1 MIPTL
6 DPFAA
11 SEIIK
16 NGGNAIYPTEGI
28 YGIGCDPFN
37 KSSVEKIFDIKGRDL
52 TKNFIIL
59 ASNIKYLK
67 RIIDNN
73 LFKNKAL
80 IDGSFTT
87 WVVPTNKD
95 CPLWLSTNK
104 SIAIRITNHPVVD
117 ELCENIGGPVI
128 STSANCSNQK
138 YTDNITAIENIFDGK
153 IDCIVKGQL
162 GNEKKSSMIKDILTN
177 KILRY

>member
-1 MIPTL
+1 MIPKL
-6 DPFAA
+6 NPFDA

-37 KSSVEKIFDIKGRDL
+37 ESSVENIFKVKGRDL

-59 ASNIKYLK
+59 TSNINYLK

-73 LFKNKAL
+73 LLTNKAL

-87 WVVPTNKD
+87 WIVATNKD
-95 CPLWLSTNK
+95 CPPWLTTNK

-117 ELCENIGGPVI
+117 ELCVNLGGPII

-138 YTDNITAIENIFDGK
+138 YINNITTIENIFDGK

-162 GNEKKSSMIKDILTN
+162 GNEKKSSIIKNILTN
-177 KILRY
+177 EILRH

>member
-1 MIPTL
+1 MIPKL
-6 DPFAA
+6 NPFDA

-37 KSSVEKIFDIKGRDL
+37 KSSVENIFDIKGRDL

>member
-1 MIPTL
+1 MIPKLNTF
-6 DPFAA
+6 DA

-37 KSSVEKIFDIKGRDL
+37 KSSVENIFDIKGRDL

>member
-1 MIPTL
+1 MIPKL
-6 DPFAA
+6 DPFDA

-37 KSSVEKIFDIKGRDL
+37 ESSVENIFKVKGRDL

-59 ASNIKYLK
+59 ASNINYLK

-73 LFKNKAL
+73 LFNNKAL

-87 WVVPTNKD
+87 WVVATNKD
-95 CPLWLSTNK
+95 CPPWLTTNK

-117 ELCENIGGPVI
+117 ELCENLEGPII
-128 STSANCSNQK
+128 STSANYSNQQ
-138 YTDNITAIENIFDGK
+138 YFNDITIIENIFDGK

-162 GNEKKSSMIKDILTN
+162 GNEKKSSIIKNILTN
-177 KILRY
+177 EILRH

>member
-1 MIPTL
+1 MIPKL
-6 DPFAA
+6 DPFDA

-37 KSSVEKIFDIKGRDL
+37 ESSVENIFKVKGRDL

-59 ASNIKYLK
+59 TSKISYLK

-73 LFKNKAL
+73 LFNNKAL
-80 IDGSFTT
+80 VDGSFTT
-87 WVVPTNKD
+87 WVVATNKD
-95 CPLWLSTNK
+95 CPPWLTTNK
-104 SIAIRITNHPVVD
+104 SIAIRITDHPVVD
-117 ELCENIGGPVI
+117 ELCVNLGGPII

-138 YTDNITAIENIFDGK
+138 YINDITTIENIFDGK

-162 GNEKKSSMIKDILTN
+162 GNEKKSSIIKNILTN
-177 KILRY
+177 EILRH

>member
-1 MIPTL
+1 MIPKL
-6 DPFAA
+6 NPFDA
-11 SEIIK
+11 S
-16 NGGNAIYPTEGI
+16 EGI

-37 KSSVEKIFDIKGRDL
+37 KSSVENIFDIKGRDL

>member
-1 MIPTL
+1 MIPKL
-6 DPFAA
+6 NPFDA

-37 KSSVEKIFDIKGRDL
+37 KSSVENIFDIKGRDL

-104 SIAIRITNHPVVD
+104 SMAIRITNHPVVD

>member
-1 MIPTL
+1 MIPKL
-6 DPFAA
+6 DPFDA

-37 KSSVEKIFDIKGRDL
+37 ESSVENIFKVKGRDL

-59 ASNIKYLK
+59 TSNINYLK

-80 IDGSFTT
+80 VDGSFTT
-87 WVVPTNKD
+87 WVVATNKD
-95 CPLWLSTNK
+95 CPPWLTTNK
-104 SIAIRITNHPVVD
+104 CIAIRITNHPVVD
-117 ELCENIGGPVI
+117 ELCVNLGGPII

-138 YTDNITAIENIFDGK
+138 YINNITTIENIFDGK

-177 KILRY
+177 DILRY

>member
-1 MIPTL
+1 MIPKL
-6 DPFAA
+6 NPFDA

-37 KSSVEKIFDIKGRDL
+37 KSSVENIFDIKGRDL

-95 CPLWLSTNK
+95 CPLWLSANK

>member
-1 MIPTL
+1 MIPKL
-6 DPFAA
+6 IPFDA

-37 KSSVEKIFDIKGRDL
+37 ESSVENIFKVKGRDL

-59 ASNIKYLK
+59 TSNINYLK

-87 WVVPTNKD
+87 WVVATNKD
-95 CPLWLSTNK
+95 CPPWLTTNK

-117 ELCENIGGPVI
+117 ELCVNLCGPII
-128 STSANCSNQK
+128 STSANCSNHK
-138 YTDNITAIENIFDGK
+138 YINNITTIENMFDGK

-162 GNEKKSSMIKDILTN
+162 GNEKKSSIIKNILTN
-177 KILRY
+177 EILRN

>member
-1 MIPTL
+1 MIPKL
-6 DPFAA
+6 NPFDA

-37 KSSVEKIFDIKGRDL
+37 KSSVENIFDIKGRDF

-59 ASNIKYLK
+59 ASNINYLK
-67 RIIDNN
+67 RIIDND

-87 WVVPTNKD
+87 WVVPISKD
-95 CPLWLSTNK
+95 WPPWLSTNK

-117 ELCENIGGPVI
+117 ELCKNLGGPVI

>member
-1 MIPTL
+1 MIPKL
-6 DPFAA
+6 DPFGA

-37 KSSVEKIFDIKGRDL
+37 ESSVENIFKVKGRDL

-59 ASNIKYLK
+59 TSNISYLK

-73 LFKNKAL
+73 LLKNKAL
-80 IDGSFTT
+80 VDGSFTT
-87 WVVPTNKD
+87 WVVATNKD
-95 CPLWLSTNK
+95 CPTWLTNDK
-104 SIAIRITNHPVVD
+104 SIAIRITDHPVVD
-117 ELCENIGGPVI
+117 ELCVNLGGPII

-138 YTDNITAIENIFDGK
+138 YINDITIIENIFDGK
-153 IDCIVKGQL
+153 VDCIVKGQL

-177 KILRY
+177 EILRY

>member
-1 MIPTL
+1 MIPKL
-6 DPFAA
+6 DPFDA

-37 KSSVEKIFDIKGRDL
+37 KSSVENIFKVKGRDL

-59 ASNIKYLK
+59 TSNINYLK

-73 LFKNKAL
+73 LFENKAL
-80 IDGSFTT
+80 VDGSFTT
-87 WVVPTNKD
+87 WVVATNKD
-95 CPLWLSTNK
+95 CPPWLSTNK
-104 SIAIRITNHPVVD
+104 CIAVRITNHPVVD
-117 ELCENIGGPVI
+117 KLCVNLGGPII

-138 YTDNITAIENIFDGK
+138 YINDITTIENIFDGK

-162 GNEKKSSMIKDILTN
+162 GNKKRSSIIKNILTN
-177 KILRY
+177 EILRH

>member
-1 MIPTL
+1 MIPKL
-6 DPFAA
+6 NPFDA

-95 CPLWLSTNK
+95 CPLWLITNE

-162 GNEKKSSMIKDILTN
+162 GNEKKSSMIKDILKN

>member
-1 MIPTL
+1 MIPKL
-6 DPFAA
+6 DPFDA

>member
-1 MIPTL
+1 MIPKL
-6 DPFAA
+6 NPFDA

-95 CPLWLSTNK
+95 CPLWLSANK

>member
-1 MIPTL
+1 MIPKL
-6 DPFAA
+6 DPFDA

-37 KSSVEKIFDIKGRDL
+37 ESSVENIFKVKGRDL

-59 ASNIKYLK
+59 TSNINYLK

-73 LFKNKAL
+73 LFENKAL
-80 IDGSFTT
+80 VDGSFTT
-87 WVVPTNKD
+87 WVVATNKD
-95 CPLWLSTNK
+95 CPPWLSTNK
-104 SIAIRITNHPVVD
+104 CIAVRITNHPVVD
-117 ELCENIGGPVI
+117 KLCVNLGGPII

-138 YTDNITAIENIFDGK
+138 YINDITTIENVFDGK

-162 GNEKKSSMIKDILTN
+162 GNEKKSSIIKNILTN
-177 KILRY
+177 EILRH

>member
-1 MIPTL
+1 MIPKL

-37 KSSVEKIFDIKGRDL
+37 KSSVEDIFNIKGRDL

-59 ASNIKYLK
+59 ASDINYLK
-67 RIIDNN
+67 KIIDKS

-80 IDGSFTT
+80 TDGSFTT
-87 WVVPTNKD
+87 WVVPINKD
-95 CPLWLSTNK
+95 CPPWLESNN
-104 SIAIRITNHPVVD
+104 SIAIRITSHPVID
-117 ELCENIGGPVI
+117 ELCENLNGPII
-128 STSANCSNQK
+128 STSANYSNEQ
-138 YTDNITAIENIFDGK
+138 YINDITTIEKIFDGK
-153 IDCIVKGQL
+153 
-162 GNEKKSSMIKDILTN
+162 N
-177 KILRY
+177 

>member
-1 MIPTL
+1 M
-6 DPFAA
+6 
-11 SEIIK
+11 
-16 NGGNAIYPTEGI
+16 
-28 YGIGCDPFN
+28 
-37 KSSVEKIFDIKGRDL
+37 

-59 ASNIKYLK
+59 TSNINYLE
-67 RIIDNN
+67 RIIYND

-87 WVVPTNKD
+87 WVVTTNKD

-117 ELCENIGGPVI
+117 ELCLNLGGPII

-162 GNEKKSSMIKDILTN
+162 GNEKKTSMIKDILTN
-177 KILRY
+177 EILRY

>member
-1 MIPTL
+1 MIPKL
-6 DPFAA
+6 DPFDA

-162 GNEKKSSMIKDILTN
+162 GNEKKSSMIKDILTD

>member
-1 MIPTL
+1 MIPKL
-6 DPFAA
+6 SPFDA

-37 KSSVEKIFDIKGRDL
+37 ESSVENIFKVKGRDL

-59 ASNIKYLK
+59 ASNINYLK

-73 LFKNKAL
+73 FFKSKAL

-87 WVVPTNKD
+87 WVIPTNKD
-95 CPLWLSTNK
+95 CPPWLTTNK
-104 SIAIRITNHPVVD
+104 SIAIRITNHPVVN
-117 ELCENIGGPVI
+117 ELCLNLGGPII
-128 STSANCSNQK
+128 STSANCSNHK
-138 YTDNITAIENIFDGK
+138 YINDITTIENIFDGK

-162 GNEKKSSMIKDILTN
+162 GNEKKSSIIKNILTN
-177 KILRY
+177 EILRH

>member
-1 MIPTL
+1 MIPKL
-6 DPFAA
+6 NPFDA

-28 YGIGCDPFN
+28 YGIGCDPFK
-37 KSSVEKIFDIKGRDL
+37 KSSVENIFDIKGRDL
-52 TKNFIIL
+52 GKNFIIL

>member
-1 MIPTL
+1 MIPKL
-6 DPFAA
+6 NPFDA

-67 RIIDNN
+67 RIIDNS

-117 ELCENIGGPVI
+117 ELCENLGGPVI

-138 YTDNITAIENIFDGK
+138 YTDNITTIENIFDGK

>member
-1 MIPTL
+1 MIPKL
-6 DPFAA
+6 DPFDA

-37 KSSVEKIFDIKGRDL
+37 ESSVENIFKVKGRDL

-59 ASNIKYLK
+59 TSNINYLK

-73 LFKNKAL
+73 FFKNKAL
-80 IDGSFTT
+80 IDGSFIT
-87 WVVPTNKD
+87 WVVPINKE
-95 CPLWLSTNK
+95 CPPWLTSNK
-104 SIAIRITNHPVVD
+104 SIAIRITNHPIVD
-117 ELCENIGGPVI
+117 ELCENLGGPII
-128 STSANCSNQK
+128 STSANCSNQE
-138 YTDNITAIENIFDGK
+138 YVNDITIIGDIFDGK

-177 KILRY
+177 EILRH

>member
-1 MIPTL
+1 MIPKL
-6 DPFAA
+6 NPFGA
-11 SEIIK
+11 SKIIK

-37 KSSVEKIFDIKGRDL
+37 KSSVENIFDIKGRDL

-59 ASNIKYLK
+59 ASNINYLK

-73 LFKNKAL
+73 FFKNKAL
-80 IDGSFTT
+80 IDGSFIT
-87 WVVPTNKD
+87 WVVPINKE
-95 CPLWLSTNK
+95 CPPWLTSNK
-104 SIAIRITNHPVVD
+104 SIAIRITNHPIVD
-117 ELCENIGGPVI
+117 ELCENLGGPII
-128 STSANCSNQK
+128 STSANCSNQE
-138 YTDNITAIENIFDGK
+138 YVNDITIIGDIFDGK

-177 KILRY
+177 EILRH